1 MNPRENDHEVLTLR
15 EASELLR
22 ISPSMVYRL
31 TKEAGFLRSK
41 SARTGDFKRRG

>member
-15 EASELLR
+15 EASELL
-22 ISPSMVYRL
+22 ISPSTLYRL